1 LLFSLAEMVKPRAV
15 LVVDDDVAM
24 REMLASALE
33 EEGVEVTLAAGVDE
47 ASEAAR
53 TTHFDAILSDIC
65 MPDKDGF
72 QLLRELRQI
81 QPGTP
86 VILMTAFGGSESVAH
101 AMHQG
106 AFDYLMKPFSRE
118 ALRAALEW
126 AFAESHGPRTT
137 ADSAPVDEPTK
148 LP

>member
-1 LLFSLAEMVKPRAV
+1 MAKPKAV
-15 LVVDDDVAM
+15 LIVDDDLAM

-33 EEGVEVTLAAGVDE
+33 EEGVEAILAPGVDE
-47 ASEAAR
+47 ASQAAR

-65 MPDKDGF
+65 MPEKDGF
-72 QLLRELRQI
+72 RLLRELQRI

-86 VILMTAFGGSESVAH
+86 VILMTAFGGSESLTH
-101 AMHQG
+101 AMRQG

-126 AFAESHGPRTT
+126 AFVESHGTGPGD
-137 ADSAPVDEPTK
+137 DSEREDEPSERG
-148 LP
+148 